1 MKWVAI
7 DLGRNEI
14 KAAVMDIAGNPTKL
28 LYNNNGRMY
37 SYLPSE
43 GYFSKDSRAYVGVY
57 LPIVGALSPENIK
70 EIKKISEALTEEEM
84 KQLEEA
90 GKKPVVF
97 DEECPETTPERAIRF
112 RRVNP
117 PRRAVGR

>member
-1 MKWVAI
+1 M
-7 DLGRNEI
+7 
-14 KAAVMDIAGNPTKL
+14 
-28 LYNNNGRMY
+28 
-37 SYLPSE
+37 
-43 GYFSKDSRAYVGVY
+43 
-57 LPIVGALSPENIK
+57 ENIK
-70 EIKKISEALTEEEM
+70 EIKKISESLTEEEI

-117 PRRAVGR
+117 PKRAVRR